1 VSARLEHLRVVALSS
16 GEPVGS
22 AEMRNARPLMNI
34 GFGYTQPDQLVDHD
48 PIKDKHNSQIMN
60 AWRFHT
66 TAAALGRQRS
76 GKATSHDALSDKDV
90 RSSRPS

>member
-1 VSARLEHLRVVALSS
+1 
-16 GEPVGS
+16 
-22 AEMRNARPLMNI
+22 MRNARPLMNI
-34 GFGYTQPDQLVDHD
+34 GFGYMQPDQLMDHD

-90 RSSRPS
+90 RSWRPS